1 MDLAR
6 VGNGHEAAGYKDV
19 PSCRI
24 HQQIF
29 LFKALECNRIPPS
42 SPGHAYLL
50 NDFVQIWAGSY
61 ALVETVIDVGRRKLH
76 ANAEIDVDA
85 PVDSPKVEDNIVVVP
100 HGLSTDSDVVKR
112 ECESISRKTLRA
124 DAEKYQFQ
132 AEVSRLMD
140 IIINSLYN
148 NKDIFLRELISNASD
163 ALDKI
168 RFLSLTDKEILAE
181 GDDTKLEIQITLDKE
196 KKTVS
201 IHDRGI
207 GMTKEDLIKNLG
219 TISKSGTSGVCIKMQ
234 TSGDLNLIGQFGVGF
249 YSVYLVADYVEVI
262 SKNNDD
268 KQEIP
273 RDL

>member
-1 MDLAR
+1 M
-6 VGNGHEAAGYKDV
+6 
-19 PSCRI
+19 
-24 HQQIF
+24 
-29 LFKALECNRIPPS
+29 
-42 SPGHAYLL
+42 LL
-50 NDFVQIWAGSY
+50 MHTA
-61 ALVETVIDVGRRKLH
+61 
-76 ANAEIDVDA
+76 
-85 PVDSPKVEDNIVVVP
+85 KVEDKIGAVP
-100 HGLSTDSDVVKR
+100 HGLSTDSNVVKR

-132 AEVSRLMD
+132 AEVSWLMV
-140 IIINSLYN
+140 IIINSLYS
-148 NKDIFLRELISNASD
+148 NKDIFLRELISNASN

-168 RFLSLTDKEILAE
+168 RFLSLTDKEILGE

-219 TISKSGTSGVCIKMQ
+219 TIAKSGTSAFVDKMQ

-262 SKNNDD
+262 SKHNVKEHNITYKNEDGIIG
-268 KQEIP
+268 KI
-273 RDL
+273 